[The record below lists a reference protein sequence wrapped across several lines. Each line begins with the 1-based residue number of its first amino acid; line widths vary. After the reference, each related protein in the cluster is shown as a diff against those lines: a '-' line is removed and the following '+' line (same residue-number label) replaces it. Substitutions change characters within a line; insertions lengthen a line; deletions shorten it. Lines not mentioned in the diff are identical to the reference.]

1 MLDAASQPYTRSAG
15 RDSEPYHGGSYMTD
29 DDESNQRLAKLKRDQ
44 RARGASDRAL
54 EQLLS
59 KGSEQTEEKL
69 ANVRATHRLD
79 NRRVLSAV
87 KHLLKKDLDT

>member
-1 MLDAASQPYTRSAG
+1 
-15 RDSEPYHGGSYMTD
+15 MTE

-44 RARGASDRAL
+44 HARGAGDRAL

-59 KGSEQTEEKL
+59 KGSEETEDKL
-69 ANVRATHRLD
+69 ASVKATHRLD

-87 KHLLKKDLDT
+87 KHLLDKDLDA